1 MSYIGVVQGARQRGC
16 LQWSLAGALSFLVA
30 CSSSYE
36 APVDDR
42 SNNLERQRA
51 EILSSGQSGSGV
63 ARNPAT
69 ASPAPQSAST
79 SQGQV
84 GSAAT
89 VVRPVAIGGG
99 VRRVSSDT
107 STAGGGSSSQSP
119 SAPSSVP
126 LSSSN
131 LQSSAPVQQ
140 QSVSSA
146 ADRPAAANQS
156 PTTGAVHVVARGD
169 TLYSI
174 AWTHN
179 LDVRTVALV
188 NNLNPPYTIF
198 PGQRLIVSDQ
208 AIASSALSN
217 MPEIPASP
225 AGENIGSSEGQ
236 RPSESVAARRTG
248 SINTRTLDGVQWQW
262 PADGRLLS
270 TFSDTQARR
279 GINIA
284 GARGNPV
291 YAAADGDVVYAG
303 QGIQGAGNLVILR
316 HSARHL
322 SAYMYNS
329 RVLVGEGDSVRG
341 GDKIAEIGTGPD
353 GRDLLHFEVRV
364 DGKPSDPTGF
374 LPSR

>member
-1 MSYIGVVQGARQRGC
+1 
-16 LQWSLAGALSFLVA
+16 
-30 CSSSYE
+30 
-36 APVDDR
+36 
-42 SNNLERQRA
+42 
-51 EILSSGQSGSGV
+51 
-63 ARNPAT
+63 
-69 ASPAPQSAST
+69 
-79 SQGQV
+79 
-84 GSAAT
+84 
-89 VVRPVAIGGG
+89 
-99 VRRVSSDT
+99 
-107 STAGGGSSSQSP
+107 
-119 SAPSSVP
+119 
-126 LSSSN
+126 
-131 LQSSAPVQQ
+131 
-140 QSVSSA
+140 
-146 ADRPAAANQS
+146 
-156 PTTGAVHVVARGD
+156 VHVVARGD

-217 MPEIPASP
+217 MPDIPASP
-225 AGENIGSSEGQ
+225 AGENIASSEGQ